1 MSTSRALVL
10 AASVAAAA
18 AAITVVSG
26 CSTVNATSM
35 RMGRTYPA
43 RPASCD
49 VRYENLTFQEAY
61 AKYEQIGLVSLSGTS
76 DEPQA
81 WEGVTK
87 QKLQPKACEL
97 GGTVVT
103 MNASG
108 GQGSVMGMGTG
119 MVQFAVWHEKAGATG
134 ATAARR

>member
-1 MSTSRALVL
+1 
-10 AASVAAAA
+10 
-18 AAITVVSG
+18 
-26 CSTVNATSM
+26 M
-35 RMGRTYPA
+35 RMGRLYPA
-43 RPASCD
+43 RSASCD
-49 VRYENLTFQEAY
+49 VRYENLTFQEAN

-81 WEGVTK
+81 WEGITK

-108 GQGSVMGMGTG
+108 GQGSVLGMGTG
-119 MVQFAVWHEKAGATG
+119 IVQFAVWHEKAGATG
-134 ATAARR
+134 ATASRR